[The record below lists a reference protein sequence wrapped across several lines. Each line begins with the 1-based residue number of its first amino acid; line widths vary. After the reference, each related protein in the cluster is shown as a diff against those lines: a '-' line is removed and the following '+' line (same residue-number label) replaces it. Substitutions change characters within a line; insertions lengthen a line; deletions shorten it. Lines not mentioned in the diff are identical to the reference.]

1 MTRSDDR
8 TNMDTL
14 YWATLIVGGV
24 FVLAAIF
31 GGGETDSD
39 VEAEVDVDADADVDM
54 DADGGVGWVDLFSLR
69 TIFLFAAFFGLS
81 GVLLSL
87 TGISE
92 LARGL
97 ISLFTGLGV
106 GLVGNLVIK
115 RIGYE
120 HVSSTLTSGDLAGNT
135 AKVLIPFG
143 SDDLGKVEL
152 ISRGRRVQLR
162 ACAYENV
169 EENFATGDE
178 VVVMHVKDAVAQVLK
193 PN

>member
-81 GVLLSL
+81 GVLYRKPWI
-87 TGISE
+87 T
-92 LARGL
+92 
-97 ISLFTGLGV
+97 
-106 GLVGNLVIK
+106 
-115 RIGYE
+115 
-120 HVSSTLTSGDLAGNT
+120 TSREQTT
-135 AKVLIPFG
+135 A
-143 SDDLGKVEL
+143 
-152 ISRGRRVQLR
+152 
-162 ACAYENV
+162 
-169 EENFATGDE
+169 
-178 VVVMHVKDAVAQVLK
+178 
-193 PN
+193 